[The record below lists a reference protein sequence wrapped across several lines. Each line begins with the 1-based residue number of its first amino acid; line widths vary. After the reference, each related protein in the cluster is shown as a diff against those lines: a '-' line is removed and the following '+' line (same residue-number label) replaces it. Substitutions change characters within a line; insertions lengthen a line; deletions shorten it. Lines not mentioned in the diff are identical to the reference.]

1 MKKIIKI
8 LFLVFNNANTQIVKF
23 VFLSLFATI
32 LEVVSVGTIYPFIN
46 SIFYKNNHFILETLK
61 LNLESNSI
69 VVILCITIILVFLL
83 KNIYSGFFI
92 YWQNKF
98 IQNIYKIIS
107 MNLLKNYL
115 SKKYSFFY
123 INNSTILINN
133 IYIESKNFAFVV
145 GSFIKFLSEIFI
157 FIFMCIFLFFFQPY
171 ITLFLLTFFLV
182 FSFFYKKFIKKFFNL
197 WGQQR
202 TQYTNLML
210 KELRVIFEGIKTIKI
225 MNKENYF
232 FKEFKRYIDN
242 FSKSA
247 VLHSTSTEFPKIFFE
262 IISVTFIS
270 IFIIFNLESD
280 SNSQNII
287 SILAVFVVAAFR
299 LIPGFNRILVSYQN
313 IVYSYTTINIIYNEV
328 KEKLEQVQLDENYAD
343 TINFKKSIEISCLNF
358 NYEGN
363 NFNFF
368 ENLNL
373 SINKN
378 DFVGII
384 GESGSGKSTLVNLIA
399 CLYSFNNGSIEV
411 DNLKINTNHKINL
424 WQKKIGYVSQATF
437 LKEGTVRNNIA
448 FGIED
453 NKIDN
458 EKVLKSMAS
467 AELGN
472 FLSKINYD
480 LNSNIKESGINLSLG
495 EQQRFGIARALY
507 NRSELFI
514 LDEPT
519 SSLDVDTEENFIN
532 FLEGFSKTQTIILVS
547 HKFSTMKFCNKIFK
561 IEQIG
566 NNRKIIQVK

>member
-8 LFLVFNNANTQIVKF
+8 LFLVFNNANTQIIKF

-46 SIFYKNNHFILETLK
+46 SIFYKNNNFITETLK
-61 LNLESNSI
+61 LDLESKSI
-69 VVILCITIILVFLL
+69 VIILCITIILVFLL

-133 IYIESKNFAFVV
+133 VYIESKNFAFVV

-157 FIFMCIFLFFFQPY
+157 FIFMSIFLFFFQPY
-171 ITLFLLTFFLV
+171 ITLFLLIFFLV
-182 FSFFYKKFIKKFFNL
+182 FSFFHKKFIKKFFNL

-232 FKEFKRYIDN
+232 FQEFKRYIDN

-247 VLHSTSTEFPKIFFE
+247 VVHSTSSEFPKIFFE

-287 SILAVFVVAAFR
+287 PILAVFVVAAFR

-373 SINKN
+373 SI
-378 DFVGII
+378 
-384 GESGSGKSTLVNLIA
+384 
-399 CLYSFNNGSIEV
+399 
-411 DNLKINTNHKINL
+411 
-424 WQKKIGYVSQATF
+424 KK
-437 LKEGTVRNNIA
+437 
-448 FGIED
+448 
-453 NKIDN
+453 
-458 EKVLKSMAS
+458 M
-467 AELGN
+467 
-472 FLSKINYD
+472 
-480 LNSNIKESGINLSLG
+480 
-495 EQQRFGIARALY
+495 
-507 NRSELFI
+507 I
-514 LDEPT
+514 L
-519 SSLDVDTEENFIN
+519 
-532 FLEGFSKTQTIILVS
+532 
-547 HKFSTMKFCNKIFK
+547 
-561 IEQIG
+561 
-566 NNRKIIQVK
+566 